1 MEKGI
6 SFYYFRKA
14 PFSRGSALF
23 REILFLQINQKEKVA
38 YEMVLWVSLENL
50 IVYIKAW
57 LKTTALK
64 QL

>member
-6 SFYYFRKA
+6 CFYYFRKA

-23 REILFLQINQKEKVA
+23 REILFLQMNQKEKVA

-50 IVYIKAW
+50 IVYIKA
-57 LKTTALK
+57 
-64 QL
+64 